1 MRQSTISRIES
12 GACPRDEVKW
22 RLAGALGVTVEALF
36 PYPAIKPPFP
46 RRGRGPGQL
55 VSLLATAGGE
65 LVDLEET
72 TTGPGRTRAGSR
84 PDCHRA
90 PGAG

>member
-1 MRQSTISRIES
+1 MLIRMNELHESWGRRVAERRRALDLTQDQLAELADVRQSTISRIES

-46 RRGRGPGQL
+46 AKA
-55 VSLLATAGGE
+55 S
-65 LVDLEET
+65 
-72 TTGPGRTRAGSR
+72 
-84 PDCHRA
+84 
-90 PGAG
+90 